1 MSGAAALPL
10 LVCDCRFDKRS
21 NLRLWAKKK
30 LQNMGCCVDKILQLQ
45 HQLQLHFD
53 NWILHGGC
61 YDITNFP
68 DVPHPLQLLLLRCD
82 GRE

>member
-1 MSGAAALPL
+1 
-10 LVCDCRFDKRS
+10 
-21 NLRLWAKKK
+21 
-30 LQNMGCCVDKILQLQ
+30 MGCCVDKILQLQ